1 MSEEQKATQPQPQ
14 KVQKHIAPVQLGRG
28 VLFRSM
34 AEVWATA
41 RAFVDNGL
49 SPKAR
54 DGDSKDSQVAKVA
67 AAMIKGLAIGLDPV
81 TSMSTITVVNGR
93 AKSDVNLRLGLVRKS
108 GLLAEWVV
116 KYEGEKDTKDYKCLV
131 FARRADTGE
140 PCERDFSVADAQK
153 AGLWNKDVW
162 RGYGEKRMLYNRAA
176 GFVLDD
182 LFSDVVLGFDHGLP
196 GEPEVAPD
204 DPGDGDPTKATVLAL
219 ARAPR
224 PSGADPLL
232 DGLMNSATT
241 AVAGNVVEPGVPG
254 SGDAKAAVSGSSP
267 DSPADLKPIVEAQ
280 ISKGVDEALPTAEK
294 GAKAK
299 KTRTKR
305 ESAENVEAPAE
316 ALPTDDGELR
326 GKLFSLALTKVGGDY
341 DQAMQL
347 LKKAAGTVVINALKG
362 RELRDAYEKM
372 GKLNP

>member
-1 MSEEQKATQPQPQ
+1 
-14 KVQKHIAPVQLGRG
+14 
-28 VLFRSM
+28 
-34 AEVWATA
+34 
-41 RAFVDNGL
+41 
-49 SPKAR
+49 
-54 DGDSKDSQVAKVA
+54 
-67 AAMIKGLAIGLDPV
+67 
-81 TSMSTITVVNGR
+81 
-93 AKSDVNLRLGLVRKS
+93 
-108 GLLAEWVV
+108 
-116 KYEGEKDTKDYKCLV
+116 
-131 FARRADTGE
+131 
-140 PCERDFSVADAQK
+140 
-153 AGLWNKDVW
+153 
-162 RGYGEKRMLYNRAA
+162 
-176 GFVLDD
+176 
-182 LFSDVVLGFDHGLP
+182 
-196 GEPEVAPD
+196 
-204 DPGDGDPTKATVLAL
+204 
-219 ARAPR
+219 
-224 PSGADPLL
+224 
-232 DGLMNSATT
+232 
-241 AVAGNVVEPGVPG
+241 VVEPGVPG